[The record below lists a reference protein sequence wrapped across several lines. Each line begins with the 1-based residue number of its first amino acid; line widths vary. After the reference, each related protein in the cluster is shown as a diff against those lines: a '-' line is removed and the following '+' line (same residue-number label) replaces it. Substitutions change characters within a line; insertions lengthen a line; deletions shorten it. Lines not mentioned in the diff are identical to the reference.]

1 MMASYWDWILLS
13 CNKDKPWSCFFLL
26 SASWRTWFHSVAA
39 FLKTKTCKIHIII
52 CLCMGFITYPVLTFD
67 QRVRKNKYIFFK
79 KLSWV
84 LGLEA
89 AIVHFPLTCWKYML
103 LFGLE
108 NNVVVTKSY
117 IYIYILYLKNLDTYC
132 CNPFVAH

>member
-1 MMASYWDWILLS
+1 MVTYCCNHMCCLLMPYDGILLGL
-13 CNKDKPWSCFFLL
+13 NPTGLQQGQTMIMFFLL

-39 FLKTKTCKIHIII
+39 FIKTKTCKIHIII

-67 QRVRKNKYIFFK
+67 QRVRKNKYKYIYFFK

-108 NNVVVTKSY
+108 NNVVVTK
-117 IYIYILYLKNLDTYC
+117 
-132 CNPFVAH
+132 